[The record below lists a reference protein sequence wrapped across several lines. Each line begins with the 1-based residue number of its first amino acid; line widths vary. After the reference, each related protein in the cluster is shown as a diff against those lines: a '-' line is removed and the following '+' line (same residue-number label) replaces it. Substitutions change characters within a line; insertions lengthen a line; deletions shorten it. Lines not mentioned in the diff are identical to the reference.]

1 MPIALILGL
10 ILLGLIAGTFSGVVG
25 IGGGIILVPALVYMF
40 GFSQHHAQGTS
51 LGMLMLPVGILAVMQ
66 YYKQGFVDY
75 KVIGYIAVGFI
86 MGGFLGG
93 KLAVSI
99 PENIVKKIFA
109 LFMIAVAVKMLFFD
123 KTVS

>member
-1 MPIALILGL
+1 MAFPLILGL
-10 ILLGLIAGTFSGVVG
+10 LLLGLVAGVFSGIVG
-25 IGGGIILVPALVYMF
+25 IGGGIILVPALVYIF
-40 GFSQHHAQGTS
+40 GLSQHQAQGTS

-75 KVIGYIAVGFI
+75 KLVAFIAIGFVA
-86 MGGFLGG
+86 GGYLGG

-99 PENIVKKIFA
+99 PETLIKRIFA

-123 KTVS
+123 KN

>member
-1 MPIALILGL
+1 MAYPLILGL
-10 ILLGLIAGTFSGVVG
+10 LLLGLVAGVFSGIVG
-25 IGGGIILVPALVYMF
+25 IGGGIILVPALVYIF
-40 GFSQHHAQGTS
+40 GLSQHQAQGTS

-75 KVIGYIAVGFI
+75 KLVAFIAIGFVA
-86 MGGFLGG
+86 GGYLGG

-99 PENIVKKIFA
+99 PETLIKRIFA

-123 KTVS
+123 KN